1 MSEVRQGGRPRDEQV
16 DRAIERAARELLAE
30 RGYAGFTVDGVAA
43 RAGVGKAAIYRRFP
57 TKQELI
63 YTVAIHGG
71 SGEPPPDHGSL
82 AEDLGAVCGTLATQL
97 AAAPPGVYTGL
108 LADLY
113 GSSGLAAR
121 FSEVFLAQQRAV
133 LEEVLNRAV
142 ARGEL
147 AQEPDPLVLHALVV
161 GPLFVWLF
169 VLGGPPEDVGKLV
182 DTVVSGALAVLR

>member
-1 MSEVRQGGRPRDEQV
+1 MSEGKQGGRPRDEQV
-16 DRAIERAARELLAE
+16 DRAIARAARELLAE
-30 RGYAGFTVDGVAA
+30 RGYTGFTVDAVAA

-63 YTVAIHGG
+63 YTVAIHGAN
-71 SGEPPPDHGSL
+71 GEPPADRGSL
-82 AEDLGAVCGTLATQL
+82 AADLTAVCRTLAEQL

-113 GSSGLAAR
+113 GSSGLATR
-121 FSEVFLAQQRAV
+121 FSEVFLARQRAV
-133 LEEVLNRAV
+133 LEEVLGRAV

-147 AQEPDPLVLHALVV
+147 AAAPDPLVLHALVV

-169 VLGGPPEDVGKLV
+169 VLGGAPEEVRKLV
-182 DTVVSGALAVLR
+182 DTVVAGVLAVLR